1 MHLKIRQFAP
11 KTPLTQATLGLSAL
25 ADRLRHSSQTAL
37 LRAKKKRTATN
48 TGKQTFDLWISVEAE
63 REVVRGVCKTR
74 AVESGEMN
82 IHFGCITNGWIYDAQ
97 SVS

>member
-1 MHLKIRQFAP
+1 MHLKSRQFAP

-74 AVESGEMN
+74 AAKRSEMN
-82 IHFGCITNGWIYDAQ
+82 LHFGCITNGWIYEAQ